1 MATRL
6 EEDRA
11 AIDRIDEQL
20 AKLFEQRFNIVR
32 DIIEYK
38 YENRLP
44 ILDSGRETEIIER
57 NSRLV
62 EDDDIRRYF
71 RITYAHMIE
80 LSREYQDDILKEK

>member
-71 RITYAHMIE
+71 RMTYAHMIE

>member
-62 EDDDIRRYF
+62 KDDDIRRYF
-71 RITYAHMIE
+71 RMTYAHMIE